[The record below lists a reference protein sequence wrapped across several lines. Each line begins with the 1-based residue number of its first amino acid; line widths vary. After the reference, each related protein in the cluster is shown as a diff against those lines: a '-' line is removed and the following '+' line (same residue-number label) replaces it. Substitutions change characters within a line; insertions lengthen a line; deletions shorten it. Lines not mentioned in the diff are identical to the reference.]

1 MTTKYLDTG
10 TDQLLCE
17 IAQGVATVTFNRP
30 HKRNALSDV
39 LTPALRELLLS
50 LETDTSA
57 RCIVIT
63 GAGDSFC
70 AGGDVGS
77 MDETWGE
84 SKKTATNL
92 AVDKQILALQ
102 KKQRALTLRLFE
114 HPKPTLASLPGPAA
128 GAGLCIAL
136 ACDLRIASESAFV
149 TAAYSRLG
157 LSGDYGGSWLLTQL
171 VGPARAKEIYYT
183 SRRLDSNECLKLGI
197 FNEVV
202 PNTDLQTTTFQM
214 ARSLAE
220 AAPLAL
226 RYMKKNLNF
235 ALRSDLAASLDLE
248 ADHLIRCTQTEDHLA
263 AIKAFIEKKRPT
275 FKGK

>member
-1 MTTKYLDTG
+1 MTTKHLDTG

-17 IAQGVATVTFNRP
+17 ITQGVATVTFNRP

-39 LTPALRELLLS
+39 LTQALRELLLT
-50 LETDTSA
+50 LGVDTSV
-57 RCIVIT
+57 RCVVIT
-63 GAGDSFC
+63 GAGDAFC

-84 SKKTATNL
+84 SKDNVETVAL
-92 AVDKQILALQ
+92 DKQTLALQ
-102 KKQRALTLRLFE
+102 EKQRALTLRLFE

-128 GAGLCIAL
+128 GAGFCIAL

-263 AIKAFIEKKRPT
+263 AIKAFIEKKRPA
-275 FKGK
+275 FQGK